1 MFDVSSVNSWEEFT
15 FSLQELDKNQKGL
28 AFEELTKLHLLSD
41 PVFQTKIL
49 EVWHH
54 SEVPQKVVDE
64 LGLQRPEIG
73 VDLVALTKD
82 GSYWAIQCKYKGDKT
97 KNVTYDE
104 LSTFLSITE
113 REQTYNKLSH
123 RIVST
128 SADGVSH
135 KIGKAHQQKLG
146 YLTSQEFKV
155 LGQQE
160 FDQFRKIVDGR
171 PLEIEPHSP
180 RYHQSKAIRKCEH
193 FFADDANSRGKVVH
207 PCGSGKS
214 LTGYWLAGALRANS
228 ILITVPSLAL
238 VRQALGVWARESVA
252 NSQELEWMAVCSV
265 QRCRVQTTPR
275 CKR

>member
-160 FDQFRKIVDGR
+160 FDQFRKI
-171 PLEIEPHSP
+171 
-180 RYHQSKAIRKCEH
+180 
-193 FFADDANSRGKVVH
+193 
-207 PCGSGKS
+207 
-214 LTGYWLAGALRANS
+214 
-228 ILITVPSLAL
+228 
-238 VRQALGVWARESVA
+238 
-252 NSQELEWMAVCSV
+252 
-265 QRCRVQTTPR
+265 
-275 CKR
+275 